1 MQQRV
6 RPSVQRILDSMTGTP
21 AFVQNGHLDVLY
33 ANQLGYALYSEALRD
48 PGRPANFARFVFL
61 DPRATEFYVDWESV
75 ASDIV
80 ALPRAEAGR
89 DPYDRA
95 LSDLIA
101 ELSTRSQEFR
111 IRWAANNVR
120 FHRTGVKRFHH
131 PVVADLVRKQRLFRR
146 KP

>member
-1 MQQRV
+1 
-6 RPSVQRILDSMTGTP
+6 
-21 AFVQNGHLDVLY
+21 
-33 ANQLGYALYSEALRD
+33 
-48 PGRPANFARFVFL
+48 
-61 DPRATEFYVDWESV
+61 
-75 ASDIV
+75 V

-95 LSDLIA
+95 LSDLIG

-111 IRWAANNVR
+111 IRAANNVR

>member
-1 MQQRV
+1 
-6 RPSVQRILDSMTGTP
+6 
-21 AFVQNGHLDVLY
+21 
-33 ANQLGYALYSEALRD
+33 
-48 PGRPANFARFVFL
+48 L

-95 LSDLIA
+95 LSHLIA

-131 PVVADLVRKQRLFRR
+131 RVVGDLVRKQRLFRR